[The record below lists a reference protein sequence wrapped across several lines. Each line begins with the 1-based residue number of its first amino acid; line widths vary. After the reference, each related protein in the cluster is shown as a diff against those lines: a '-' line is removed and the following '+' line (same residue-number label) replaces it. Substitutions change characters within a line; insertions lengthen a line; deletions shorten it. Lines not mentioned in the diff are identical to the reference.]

1 MRYLLFTLVFLP
13 LALMADAPAAE
24 SAWQQETVDD
34 ESGYGEVEILHQA
47 ATNTIKDEYATADV
61 TPRLEFRCSPADPS
75 VTARIDWQRFI
86 SSFSTEVGFKVD
98 EGRFTWLKWNT
109 DSTEKVTLSPS
120 AEDTTTLVGLL
131 NAGSR
136 LTVEITPYSEGPV
149 EVGFDLAGF
158 DEALRD
164 LQDACR

>member
-1 MRYLLFTLVFLP
+1 
-13 LALMADAPAAE
+13 MADAPAAG

-34 ESGYGEVEILHQA
+34 EYGYGEVEVLHQK
-47 ATNTIKDEYATADV
+47 ATNTIKDEYGTADV
-61 TPRLEFRCSPADPS
+61 TPRLEFRCSSADPS

-98 EGRFTWLKWNT
+98 DGRFTWLKWKT

-120 AEDTTTLVGLL
+120 AEDTATLVGSLS
-131 NAGSR
+131 AGSR